1 MFSMTSYLAIGI
13 VSLEHTSL
21 SSTYNIM
28 PPKRS
33 ASKEAK
39 GRIIE
44 EFVENPS
51 TSVPIL
57 FDRMFYIARL

>member
-1 MFSMTSYLAIGI
+1 MTSYLAIGT
-13 VSLEHTSL
+13 VGLEHTSL

-28 PPKRS
+28 PRKRS

-39 GRIIE
+39 GRIIDE
-44 EFVENPS
+44 VVEIPS

-57 FDRMFYIARL
+57 FDTMFYIAGL